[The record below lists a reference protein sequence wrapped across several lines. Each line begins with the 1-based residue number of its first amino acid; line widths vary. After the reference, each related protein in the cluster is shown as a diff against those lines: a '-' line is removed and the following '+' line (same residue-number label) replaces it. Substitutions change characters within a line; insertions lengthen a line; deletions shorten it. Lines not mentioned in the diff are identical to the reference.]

1 MIKSMTAFSSAEKT
15 EHGYTVTAEIRTYNS
30 RYLDITLRIPHT
42 YLRLED
48 RIKTLVSRRLSRG
61 RIEVHIQIREVS
73 DPEYLVE
80 IDAPKMK
87 ALQASVARLKTTY
100 DIPGE
105 LPLEYL
111 LGSGGVIRLVE
122 SEKDI
127 EISWPAIE
135 TCLARALDDLDAMR
149 NREGD
154 AISRDFEKRLDFI
167 EQSLK
172 QIKAASTGLPSLY
185 QERLKDRIA
194 SLTNGMVEIDPAR
207 IAQEAAFHADR
218 SDISE
223 EIVRAD
229 SHLKQFRSIMASEE
243 AAGRKLNF
251 LLQEFNREF
260 NTMGSKAGNAD
271 LSHIIVSVKSE
282 LEKIREQ
289 VQNVE

>member
-1 MIKSMTAFSSAEKT
+1 MIKSMTAFSSVEKT

-30 RYLDITLRIPHT
+30 RYLDIALRIPHT
-42 YLRLED
+42 YIRLED
-48 RIKTLVSRRLSRG
+48 RIKSLVSGRLARG
-61 RIEVHIQIREVS
+61 RIEIHVQIRDVS
-73 DPEYLVE
+73 EPDYIVE
-80 IDAPKMK
+80 IDTPKMK
-87 ALQASVARLKTTY
+87 ALQAAVSQLKATH

-111 LGSGGVIRLVE
+111 LGAGGVIRLVE

-127 EISWPAIE
+127 EACWSVIE
-135 TCLARALDDLDAMR
+135 TCLAHALDDLDTMR

-154 AISRDFEKRLDFI
+154 AISRDFEKRLNFI
-167 EQSLK
+167 EQSLI
-172 QIKAASTGLPSLY
+172 QIKTASTGLPLLY

-194 SLTNGMVEIDPAR
+194 SLTNGMVEVDPAR

-243 AAGRKLNF
+243 AGGRKLNF

-260 NTMGSKAGNAD
+260 NTMGSKAGIAD

>member
-1 MIKSMTAFSSAEKT
+1 MIKSMTAFSSVEKT
-15 EHGYTVTAEIRTYNS
+15 ENGYTVTAEIRTYNS

-61 RIEVHIQIREVS
+61 RIEIHIQIREVS

-87 ALQASVARLKTTY
+87 ALQASVAQLKTTY
-100 DIPGE
+100 AIPGE
-105 LPLEYL
+105 LPLEFL

-127 EISWPAIE
+127 EISWPVIE

-172 QIKAASTGLPSLY
+172 QIKTASTGLPSLY

-223 EIVRAD
+223 EVVRAD
-229 SHLKQFRSIMASEE
+229 SPLKQFRSIMESEE

>member
-1 MIKSMTAFSSAEKT
+1 MIKSMTAFSSVEKT

-61 RIEVHIQIREVS
+61 RIEIHIQIREVS

-87 ALQASVARLKTTY
+87 ALQASVAQLKTTY

-127 EISWPAIE
+127 EISWPVIE

-154 AISRDFEKRLDFI
+154 ALSQDFEKRLDFI